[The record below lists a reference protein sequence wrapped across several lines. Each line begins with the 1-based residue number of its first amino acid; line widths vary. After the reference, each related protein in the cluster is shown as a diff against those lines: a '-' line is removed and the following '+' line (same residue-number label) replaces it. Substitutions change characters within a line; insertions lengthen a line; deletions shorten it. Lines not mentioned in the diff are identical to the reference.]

1 MNSSGGLRGSPWRA
15 LAWRLFLNVL
25 PVSDPPVDDWRE
37 IISSKREQYSQFKAE
52 LYPDFERVR
61 GGRRTATRKATAAP
75 RCMIKY
81 SCLDHINP
89 STTPPLC
96 PCASHAP
103 RAPPPR

>member
-61 GGRRTATRKATAAP
+61 GPADCYAEGHCSPPLYDKILVPGSHQPLSYSTTLTMRLSRAARPAP
-75 RCMIKY
+75 R
-81 SCLDHINP
+81 
-89 STTPPLC
+89 
-96 PCASHAP
+96 
-103 RAPPPR
+103 